1 MKPLIAPLKIATAI
15 ILLSVLAACSDSQ
28 SSTAEAPAMP
38 PSAVSVIKASPEQLP
53 ITNELPGRI
62 APTRTA
68 EVRPRVSG
76 IVIERVFEQ
85 GTVVE
90 EGDVLY
96 RIDPSVFAVQVASAE
111 ATVQRAKASQLQA
124 QQDADRQ
131 SQLRE
136 RNISSVQQQDNA
148 VAALAQANADVAVA
162 QAGLAA
168 ANLDLE
174 FTEVKAPIA
183 GRIGRAMITEG
194 ALVSST
200 ENLARIQRLDPVYV
214 DFTQSSAELLR
225 LRRAL
230 EADELDSPAP
240 DQASVRIR
248 MDDGSDYA
256 HPGRLLFAESSV
268 DETTGQVTMRAEI
281 PNPNGDLL
289 PGMYARVLIEQAI
302 ERAAIAVPQQAIQ
315 RNAGGQSQL
324 YVVNDKGEAELRVV
338 RVGRVVADRIVV
350 EDGLSDG
357 DQVIVEGFQ
366 KIQPGAPVDAQAWKP
381 EDKTSDQHAAN
392 R

>member
-1 MKPLIAPLKIATAI
+1 MKSLTVPFKIATAI
-15 ILLSVLAACSDSQ
+15 ALFSMLAACSESQ
-28 SSTAEAPAMP
+28 SSNAEAPAMP
-38 PSAVSVIKASPEQLP
+38 PSAVSVIEASPEQLP

-124 QQDADRQ
+124 KQDADRQ

-162 QAGLAA
+162 EAGLAA
-168 ANLDLE
+168 ARLNLE
-174 FTEVKAPIA
+174 FSEVKAPIA

-200 ENLARIQRLDPVYV
+200 ENLARIQQLDPVYV
-214 DFTQSSAELLR
+214 DFTQPSAELLR

-230 EADELDSPAP
+230 EANELDSPGP
-240 DQASVRIR
+240 EQARVRIR
-248 MDDGSDYA
+248 LDDGSDYA

-315 RNAGGQSQL
+315 RNSGGQSQI
-324 YVVNDKGEAELRVV
+324 YIVNEKGEAELRVV
-338 RVGRVVADRIVV
+338 RVGRVVADRVV
-350 EDGLSDG
+350 IEDGLSDG
-357 DQVIVEGFQ
+357 EQVIVEGFQ
-366 KIQPGAPVDAQAWKP
+366 KIQTGAPVDAQAWKP
-381 EDKTSDQHAAN
+381 DDKTGDQQAAN